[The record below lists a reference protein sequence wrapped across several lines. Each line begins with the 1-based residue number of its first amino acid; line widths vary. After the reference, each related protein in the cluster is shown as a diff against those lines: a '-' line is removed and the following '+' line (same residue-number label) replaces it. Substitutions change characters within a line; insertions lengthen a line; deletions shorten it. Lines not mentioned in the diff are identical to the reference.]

1 MDTQPSGSGCSC
13 AAGQTLH
20 AAVCSLGTP
29 SFTDAS
35 RPHCRSEATLYIR
48 GFMSSAKEA
57 GEQTMWRR
65 NHEQVVQSRG
75 WSHSAFD
82 FQWQHYHSAGLPDW
96 FPGSLARGVTSLGY
110 YPLPV
115 CSSAAIAGRLSA
127 TLRGKRPP
135 RLCRRPAGLALAVA
149 TDVLLGGG
157 RVYAQWRRATAHAR
171 GDVEVERLQGAVLSL
186 RRQGYSRVRVVA
198 YSLGCRLAL
207 HACKQLP
214 HASRP
219 DEVHLLAAAVEAS
232 EARSL
237 LSGLTKNGG
246 GGDGGGGSTHVYF
259 SRDDQVL
266 NLLYGVAEGSPALG
280 FEGLALT
287 PSVALDTAAAAAES
301 GEGGGEGHVEQHD
314 TSVLARGK
322 VSEANPLAVHLMYS
336 RLWGEIACGGGGV
349 ETRQYSNE

>member
-1 MDTQPSGSGCSC
+1 
-13 AAGQTLH
+13 
-20 AAVCSLGTP
+20 
-29 SFTDAS
+29 
-35 RPHCRSEATLYIR
+35 
-48 GFMSSAKEA
+48 
-57 GEQTMWRR
+57 
-65 NHEQVVQSRG
+65 
-75 WSHSAFD
+75 
-82 FQWQHYHSAGLPDW
+82 
-96 FPGSLARGVTSLGY
+96 
-110 YPLPV
+110 
-115 CSSAAIAGRLSA
+115 
-127 TLRGKRPP
+127 
-135 RLCRRPAGLALAVA
+135 
-149 TDVLLGGG
+149 
-157 RVYAQWRRATAHAR
+157 
-171 GDVEVERLQGAVLSL
+171 
-186 RRQGYSRVRVVA
+186 
-198 YSLGCRLAL
+198 
-207 HACKQLP
+207 
-214 HASRP
+214 
-219 DEVHLLAAAVEAS
+219 VHLLAAAVEAS